1 MAGQSVTVTADQRKN
16 RTTNTSSGRSNNSG
30 ISNIPTYD
38 KNKDYASEIQKA
50 INSGASQDVIN
61 QLNAER
67 NAKIKGENLNYR
79 GLNDND
85 FANYKNTGS
94 FNGTK
99 SNISRD
105 NYVIGQD
112 GGNASN
118 RFSYNP
124 SDSQIRDLQQSID
137 YDGTKG
143 YADPT
148 GYYTTR
154 QTAFTWQQPDG
165 TYKTTYSNAT
175 NYNQALHDAIA
186 SGQVAPNSQL
196 AHSSTYGTGSLTGNG
211 YNYGRTSTGDGLYSG
226 FGDGTDGGRYTADNQ
241 FGNMYD
247 QTNMQL
253 GFLSGRDGMDYK
265 NPYADI
271 AYNGNG
277 INNAYN
283 KGLQFAGQGELM
295 GGSLYPDT
303 SDNTMNDIYANYG
316 ANANGYVGLTKDDI
330 QNQMDDIYS
339 TYEDA
344 VAQRNAALRSQYAE
358 QQRLLENDNKDQQRA
373 NYITYMLSLNNAPS
387 QMQAMGING
396 GVAESTLAGL
406 KSDYMS
412 NYNSAENN
420 YINSSN
426 QLKIAE
432 ANAIADGDMEKANV
446 YSQLAQNSL
455 SLQMQAAD
463 AQNSYNKWLAEFTL
477 AKNQWDQQ
485 FAYQKAQ
492 DEANRLAA
500 IDQAQNEAMNQQIE
514 MAYKYGD
521 YDLLGELTGMDMTYL
536 KQQRDLEAKYNQA
549 KYEGQLLTNQG
560 RKLTN
565 SKKANGSSR
574 SRSTSGG
581 NSTSTA
587 GTTLSNGQ
595 ATGITPAL
603 NLVRSKLSSNGSAN
617 SGNPAMDL
625 LQNTFGTNS
634 GTSKGLTGYASGVYS
649 DLAKSGYSPTQM
661 DEAITREYNKGY
673 ITKAE
678 ADILASK
685 LIG

>member
-1 MAGQSVTVTADQRKN
+1 MAGQTVTVTADQRKN
-16 RTTNTSSGRSNNSG
+16 RNTSSGNSNSSG

-61 QLNAER
+61 QLNTER

-226 FGDGTDGGRYTADNQ
+226 FGNGTDGGRYTADNQ

-277 INNAYN
+277 IQNAYN

-295 GGSLYPDT
+295 GGSADPNNPTTPNL
-303 SDNTMNDIYANYG
+303 NDIYSQYG
-316 ANANGYVGLTKDDI
+316 ANTNGYVGLTKDDI
-330 QNQMDDIYS
+330 RNQMDDIYAN
-339 TYEDA
+339 YEDA
-344 VAQRNAALRSQYAE
+344 VAERNAALSSQYRE

-373 NYITYMLSLNNAPS
+373 NYINYMMSLNNAPS

-412 NYNSAENN
+412 NYNSAENTFTN
-420 YINSSN
+420 AVN
-426 QLKIAE
+426 QLKISE
-432 ANAIADGDMEKANV
+432 ANALAEGNMEKANM

-463 AQNSYNKWLAEFTL
+463 AQNSYNKWLAEFNLT
-477 AKNQWDQQ
+477 KEQW
-485 FAYQKAQ
+485 AYQKAQ

-565 SKKANGSSR
+565 SKKSNGSSKR
-574 SRSTSGG
+574 KSTSG
-581 NSTSTA
+581 NYSTTTAA
-587 GTTLSNGQ
+587 GTVT
-595 ATGITPAL
+595 TGGRTSSITPAL
-603 NLVRSKLSSNGSAN
+603 DWVKNAFAQKPNNAGNSNS
-617 SGNPAMDL
+617 
-625 LQNTFGTNS
+625 
-634 GTSKGLTGYASGVYS
+634 LTGYASGVYS

>member
-1 MAGQSVTVTADQRKN
+1 MAGQTVTVTADQRKK
-16 RTTNTSSGRSNNSG
+16 RTTNTSSGSTSG
-30 ISNIPTYD
+30 ASDTSRATGGVSYD

-50 INSGASQDVIN
+50 ISSGASQETIN
-61 QLNAER
+61 QLNRER
-67 NAKIKGENLNYR
+67 DAKIKGENLSYR
-79 GLNDND
+79 SLNDND

-124 SDSQIRDLQQSID
+124 SDSQVRNLQQSID

-175 NYNQALHDAIA
+175 NYNQALKDAVA
-186 SGQVAPNSQL
+186 SGQIAPNSTL

-211 YNYGRTSTGDGLYSG
+211 YNYGRTSTGAGMYSG

-277 INNAYN
+277 IQNAYN
-283 KGLQFAGQGELM
+283 KGLQFAGQGDLM

-412 NYNSAENN
+412 NYNSAENTFTN
-420 YINSSN
+420 AVN
-426 QLKIAE
+426 QLKISE
-432 ANAIADGDMEKANV
+432 ANALAEGNMEKANM

-463 AQNSYNKWLAEFTL
+463 AQNSYNKWLAEFNLT
-477 AKNQWDQQ
+477 KEQW
-485 FAYQKAQ
+485 AYQKAQ
-492 DEANRLAA
+492 NEADRLAS
-500 IDQAQNEAMNQQIE
+500 IQQAQDELTYKTAE
-514 MAYKYGD
+514 WAYKIGD
-521 YDLLGELTGMDMTYL
+521 YDLLGATLGMDTSYL

-560 RKLTN
+560 RTLTN
-565 SKKANGSSR
+565 AKKANGSSGR
-574 SRSTSGG
+574 KSTSG
-581 NSTSTA
+581 NYSTTTA
-587 GTTLSNGQ
+587 ADTVTTGGQ
-595 ATGITPAL
+595 TSSITPAL
-603 NLVRSKLSSNGSAN
+603 DWVRNKLSSNGYSNPTTNWLQKTSGGSN
-617 SGNPAMDL
+617 SSSN
-625 LQNTFGTNS
+625 
-634 GTSKGLTGYASGVYS
+634 KLTGYASGVYS

>member
-16 RTTNTSSGRSNNSG
+16 RNTNTSSGSSNSSG

-79 GLNDND
+79 GLTDND
-85 FANYKNTGS
+85 FSNYKNTGN

-99 SNISRD
+99 SNISQD

-112 GGNASN
+112 GGNAIN

-124 SDSQIRDLQQSID
+124 SDSQIRNLQQSID

-277 INNAYN
+277 IQNAYN

-295 GGSLYPDT
+295 GGSADPNNPTTPNL
-303 SDNTMNDIYANYG
+303 NDIYSQYG
-316 ANANGYVGLTKDDI
+316 ANTNGYAGLTKDDI
-330 QNQMDDIYS
+330 RNQMDDIYAN
-339 TYEDA
+339 YEDA
-344 VAQRNAALRSQYAE
+344 VAERNAALSSQYRE

-373 NYITYMLSLNNAPS
+373 NYINYMLSLNNAPS

-412 NYNSAENN
+412 NYNSAENTYTN
-420 YINSSN
+420 AVN
-426 QLKIAE
+426 QLKISE
-432 ANAIADGDMEKANV
+432 ANAIADGNMEKANM

-463 AQNSYNKWLAEFTL
+463 AQNSYNKWLAEFNL
-477 AKNQWDQQ
+477 SKNQWDQQ

-492 DEANRLAA
+492 DEANRLAS
-500 IDQAQNEAMNQQIE
+500 IQQAQDEALNQQIE

-536 KQQRDLEAKYNQA
+536 KQNRDMDYNLKQA
-549 KYEGQLLTNQG
+549 ELNGKL
-560 RKLTN
+560 LTN
-565 SKKANGSSR
+565 SKKASGGSS
-574 SRSTSGG
+574 SGG
-581 NSTSTA
+581 GSKKKSK
-587 GTTLSNGQ
+587 GKTLSLSEYEKLDKLYNSGDWE
-595 ATGITPAL
+595 AYSKKVEAL
-603 NLVRSKLSSNGSAN
+603 N
-617 SGNPAMDL
+617 
-625 LQNTFGTNS
+625 F
-634 GTSKGLTGYASGVYS
+634 
-649 DLAKSGYSPTQM
+649 SGYNL
-661 DEAITREYNKGY
+661 DDAITNIAENSNIIYRANRSGGRTPVEKG
-673 ITKAE
+673 
-678 ADILASK
+678 SFVM
-685 LIG
+685 

>member
-16 RTTNTSSGRSNNSG
+16 NTNTSSGRSNSSG

-50 INSGASQDVIN
+50 ISSGASQDVIN

-79 GLNDND
+79 GLTDND
-85 FANYKNTGS
+85 FSNYKNTGN

-99 SNISRD
+99 SNISQD

-112 GGNASN
+112 GGNAIN

-124 SDSQIRDLQQSID
+124 SDSQIRNLQQSID

-154 QTAFTWQQPDG
+154 QTAFTWEQPDG

-186 SGQVAPNSQL
+186 SGQVAPNSKL

-277 INNAYN
+277 IQNAYN

-295 GGSLYPDT
+295 GGSADPNNPTTPNL
-303 SDNTMNDIYANYG
+303 NDIYSQYG
-316 ANANGYVGLTKDDI
+316 ANTNGYVGLTKDDI
-330 QNQMDDIYS
+330 RNQMDDIYAN
-339 TYEDA
+339 YEDA
-344 VAQRNAALRSQYAE
+344 VAERNAALSSQYRE
-358 QQRLLENDNKDQQRA
+358 QQRLLENDNEKQQRA
-373 NYITYMLSLNNAPS
+373 NYINYMLSLNNAPS

-412 NYNSAENN
+412 NYNSAENTFTN
-420 YINSSN
+420 AVN
-426 QLKIAE
+426 QLKISE
-432 ANAIADGDMEKANV
+432 ANALAEGNMEKANM

-463 AQNSYNKWLAEFTL
+463 AQNSYNKWLAEFNLT
-477 AKNQWDQQ
+477 KEQW
-485 FAYQKAQ
+485 AYQKTLDEADRLASIQQAQ
-492 DEANRLAA
+492 DELTYKTA
-500 IDQAQNEAMNQQIE
+500 EW
-514 MAYKYGD
+514 AYKIGD
-521 YDLLGELTGMDMTYL
+521 YDLLGATLGMDVSYL
-536 KQQRDLEAKYNQA
+536 KKDRDMDYNIKQA
-549 KYEGQLLTNQG
+549 TLNGKL
-560 RKLTN
+560 LTN
-565 SKKANGSSR
+565 SKKANGSSGR
-574 SRSTSGG
+574 KSSSSGSSKKGSKVTTSMIEKLEKAYNKSGEDAAYKMMSLWEAAG
-581 NSTSTA
+581 YGESYIDDAWDYVKANNKYWYMPTYDTS
-587 GTTLSNGQ
+587 SE
-595 ATGITPAL
+595 
-603 NLVRSKLSSNGSAN
+603 VRSYK
-617 SGNPAMDL
+617 
-625 LQNTFGTNS
+625 
-634 GTSKGLTGYASGVYS
+634 K
-649 DLAKSGYSPTQM
+649 
-661 DEAITREYNKGY
+661 
-673 ITKAE
+673 
-678 ADILASK
+678 
-685 LIG
+685 

>member
-1 MAGQSVTVTADQRKN
+1 MAGQTVTVTAEEHRKN
-16 RTTNTSSGRSNNSG
+16 KANGTSGSSGSTSNINSG
-30 ISNIPTYD
+30 GTYD
-38 KNKDYASEIQKA
+38 KNKDYAAEIQKA

-67 NAKIKGENLNYR
+67 NAKIKGENLNYS
-79 GLNDND
+79 GLTDND
-85 FANYKNTGS
+85 FMNYKNTGN

-99 SNISRD
+99 SNISQD
-105 NYVIGQD
+105 NYGIGQD

-124 SDSQIRDLQQSID
+124 SDSQIRNLQQSID

-154 QTAFTWQQPDG
+154 QTAFTWEQPDG

-211 YNYGRTSTGDGLYSG
+211 YNYGRTSAGDGLYSG
-226 FGDGTDGGRYTADNQ
+226 FGNGTDGGRYTADNQ
-241 FGNMYD
+241 YGNMYD

-277 INNAYN
+277 IQNAYN

-295 GGSLYPDT
+295 GGSADPNNPTTPNL
-303 SDNTMNDIYANYG
+303 NDIYSQYG
-316 ANANGYVGLTKDDI
+316 ANTNGYVGLTKDDI
-330 QNQMDDIYS
+330 RNQMDDIYAN
-339 TYEDA
+339 YEDA
-344 VAQRNAALRSQYAE
+344 VAERNAALSSQYRE
-358 QQRLLENDNKDQQRA
+358 QQRLLENDNEKQQRA
-373 NYITYMLSLNNAPS
+373 NYIHYMLSLNNAPS

-412 NYNSAENN
+412 NYNSAENTFTN
-420 YINSSN
+420 AVN
-426 QLKIAE
+426 QLKISE
-432 ANAIADGDMEKANV
+432 ANALAEGNMEKANM

-463 AQNSYNKWLAEFTL
+463 AQNSYNKWLAEFNLT
-477 AKNQWDQQ
+477 KEQW
-485 FAYQKAQ
+485 AYQKTQ
-492 DEANRLAA
+492 DEANRLAS
-500 IDQAQNEAMNQQIE
+500 IQQAQDELTYKTAE
-514 MAYKYGD
+514 WAYKIGD
-521 YDLLGELTGMDMTYL
+521 YDLLGATLGMDTSYL

-565 SKKANGSSR
+565 SKKANGSSKR
-574 SRSTSGG
+574 NSTSGN
-581 NSTSTA
+581 NSNTAADTVTTGGQTS
-587 GTTLSNGQ
+587 SV
-595 ATGITPAL
+595 TPAL
-603 NLVRSKLSSNGSAN
+603 DWVRNKLSSNGYSNPTTNWLQKTSGGSN
-617 SGNPAMDL
+617 SSSN
-625 LQNTFGTNS
+625 
-634 GTSKGLTGYASGVYS
+634 KLTGYASGVYS

>member
-1 MAGQSVTVTADQRKN
+1 MAGQTVTVTADQRKN
-16 RTTNTSSGRSNNSG
+16 RNTNTSSGRSNSSG

-175 NYNQALHDAIA
+175 NYNQALKDAVA
-186 SGQVAPNSQL
+186 SGQIAPNSTL

-211 YNYGRTSTGDGLYSG
+211 YNYGRTSTGAGMYSG

-277 INNAYN
+277 IQNAYN

-295 GGSLYPDT
+295 GGSADPNSPTTPNL
-303 SDNTMNDIYANYG
+303 NDIYSQYG
-316 ANANGYVGLTKDDI
+316 ANTNGYVGLTKDDI
-330 QNQMDDIYS
+330 RNQMDDIYAN
-339 TYEDA
+339 YEDA
-344 VAQRNAALRSQYAE
+344 VAERNTALSSQYRE

-373 NYITYMLSLNNAPS
+373 NYINYMMSLNNAPS

-412 NYNSAENN
+412 NYNSAENTFTN
-420 YINSSN
+420 AVN
-426 QLKIAE
+426 QLKISE
-432 ANAIADGDMEKANV
+432 ANALAEGNMEKANM

-463 AQNSYNKWLAEFTL
+463 AQNSYNKWLAEFNLT
-477 AKNQWDQQ
+477 KEQW
-485 FAYQKAQ
+485 AYQKTQ
-492 DEANRLAA
+492 DEANRLAS
-500 IDQAQNEAMNQQIE
+500 IQQAQDELTYKTAE
-514 MAYKYGD
+514 WAYKIGD
-521 YDLLGELTGMDMTYL
+521 YDLLGATLGMDTSYL

-560 RKLTN
+560 RTLTN
-565 SKKANGSSR
+565 AKKANGSSGR
-574 SRSTSGG
+574 KSTSG
-581 NSTSTA
+581 NYSTTTA
-587 GTTLSNGQ
+587 ADTVTTGGQ
-595 ATGITPAL
+595 TSSITPAL
-603 NLVRSKLSSNGSAN
+603 DWVRNKLSSNGYS
-617 SGNPAMDL
+617 NPATNW
-625 LQNTFGTNS
+625 LQKTSGGSNS
-634 GTSKGLTGYASGVYS
+634 SSNKLTGYASGVYS

>member
-1 MAGQSVTVTADQRKN
+1 MAGQTVTVTADQRKN
-16 RTTNTSSGRSNNSG
+16 RNTNTSSGSSNRSG

-79 GLNDND
+79 GLTDND
-85 FANYKNTGS
+85 FSNYKNTGN

-99 SNISRD
+99 SNISQD

-124 SDSQIRDLQQSID
+124 SDSQIRNLQQSID

-154 QTAFTWQQPDG
+154 QTAFTWEQPDG

-186 SGQVAPNSQL
+186 SGQVAPNSKL

-277 INNAYN
+277 IQNAYN

-295 GGSLYPDT
+295 GGSADPNNPTTPNL
-303 SDNTMNDIYANYG
+303 NDIYSQYG
-316 ANANGYVGLTKDDI
+316 ANTNGYVGLTKDDI
-330 QNQMDDIYS
+330 RNQMDDIYAN
-339 TYEDA
+339 YEDA
-344 VAQRNAALRSQYAE
+344 VAERNAALSSQYRE
-358 QQRLLENDNKDQQRA
+358 QQRLLENDNEKQQRA
-373 NYITYMLSLNNAPS
+373 NYINYMLSLQNAPS
-387 QMQAMGING
+387 QMQSMGING

-412 NYNSAENN
+412 NYNSAENTYTN
-420 YINSSN
+420 AVN
-426 QLKIAE
+426 QLKISE
-432 ANAIADGDMEKANV
+432 ANAIADGNMEKANM

-463 AQNSYNKWLAEFTL
+463 AQNSYNKWLAEFNLT
-477 AKNQWDQQ
+477 KEQW
-485 FAYQKAQ
+485 AYQKAQ
-492 DEANRLAA
+492 DEADRLAS
-500 IDQAQNEAMNQQIE
+500 IQQAQDELTYKTAE
-514 MAYKYGD
+514 WAYKIGD
-521 YDLLGELTGMDMTYL
+521 YDLLGATLGMDVSYL
-536 KQQRDLEAKYNQA
+536 KKDRDMDYNIKQA
-549 KYEGQLLTNQG
+549 TLNGKL
-560 RKLTN
+560 LTN
-565 SKKANGSSR
+565 SKKANGSSKR
-574 SRSTSGG
+574 NSTSG
-581 NSTSTA
+581 NYSTTTA
-587 GTTLSNGQ
+587 ADTVTTGGQ
-595 ATGITPAL
+595 TSSITPAL
-603 NLVRSKLSSNGSAN
+603 DWVRNKLSSNGYSNPTTNWLQKTSGGSN
-617 SGNPAMDL
+617 SSSN
-625 LQNTFGTNS
+625 
-634 GTSKGLTGYASGVYS
+634 KLTGYASGVYS

>member
-1 MAGQSVTVTADQRKN
+1 MAGQTVTVTADQRKN
-16 RTTNTSSGRSNNSG
+16 RTTNTSSGSSNSSG

-50 INSGASQDVIN
+50 ISSGASQDVIN

-79 GLNDND
+79 GLTDND
-85 FANYKNTGS
+85 FANYKSTGN

-99 SNISRD
+99 SNISQN

-124 SDSQIRDLQQSID
+124 SDSQIRNLQQSID

-154 QTAFTWQQPDG
+154 QTAFTWEQPDG

-226 FGDGTDGGRYTADNQ
+226 FGNGTDGGRYTADNQ

-277 INNAYN
+277 IQNAYN

-295 GGSLYPDT
+295 GGSADPNNPTTPNL
-303 SDNTMNDIYANYG
+303 NDIYSQYG
-316 ANANGYVGLTKDDI
+316 TNTNGYVGLTKDDI
-330 QNQMDDIYS
+330 QNQMDDIYAN
-339 TYEDA
+339 YEDA
-344 VAQRNAALRSQYAE
+344 VAERNAALSSQYRE
-358 QQRLLENDNKDQQRA
+358 QQRLLENDNKDQQRG
-373 NYITYMLSLNNAPS
+373 NYINYMLSLQNAPS

-412 NYNSAENN
+412 NYNSAENTYTN
-420 YINSSN
+420 AVN
-426 QLKIAE
+426 QLKISE
-432 ANAIADGDMEKANV
+432 ANAIADGNMEKANM

-463 AQNSYNKWLAEFTL
+463 AQNSYNKWLAEFNLT
-477 AKNQWDQQ
+477 KEQW
-485 FAYQKAQ
+485 AYQKTLDEADRLASIQQAQ
-492 DEANRLAA
+492 DELTYKTA
-500 IDQAQNEAMNQQIE
+500 EW
-514 MAYKYGD
+514 AYKIGD
-521 YDLLGELTGMDMTYL
+521 YDLLGATLGMDVSYL
-536 KQQRDLEAKYNQA
+536 KKDRDMDYNIKQA
-549 KYEGQLLTNQG
+549 TLNGKL
-560 RKLTN
+560 LTN
-565 SKKANGSSR
+565 SKKANGSSGR
-574 SRSTSGG
+574 KSSSSGSSKKGSKVTTSMIEKLEKAYNKSGEDAAYKMMSLWEAAG
-581 NSTSTA
+581 YGESYIDNAWDYVKANNKYWYMPTYDTS
-587 GTTLSNGQ
+587 SE
-595 ATGITPAL
+595 
-603 NLVRSKLSSNGSAN
+603 VRSYK
-617 SGNPAMDL
+617 
-625 LQNTFGTNS
+625 
-634 GTSKGLTGYASGVYS
+634 K
-649 DLAKSGYSPTQM
+649 
-661 DEAITREYNKGY
+661 
-673 ITKAE
+673 
-678 ADILASK
+678 
-685 LIG
+685 

>member
-16 RTTNTSSGRSNNSG
+16 RTTNTSSGRSNSSG

-79 GLNDND
+79 GLTDND
-85 FANYKNTGS
+85 FSNYKNTGS
-94 FNGTK
+94 FSGKVNSGGSYNGMNS
-99 SNISRD
+99 SNTT
-105 NYVIGQD
+105 
-112 GGNASN
+112 
-118 RFSYNP
+118 YNP
-124 SDSQIRDLQQSID
+124 SDEWIKNLQQSVK
-137 YDGTKG
+137 YDGNTG
-143 YADPT
+143 YADPK

-154 QTAFTWQQPDG
+154 QTAYTWLQPDG

-175 NYNQALHDAIA
+175 NYNQALQDAIE
-186 SGQVAPNSQL
+186 GEQVAPNSQL
-196 AHSSTYGTGSLTGNG
+196 AYSSTYGTGSLTANA
-211 YNYGRTSTGDGLYSG
+211 YNHGATSTGAGIFSAFG
-226 FGDGTDGGRYTADNQ
+226 NGDGGGRYSSDSQ
-241 FGNMYD
+241 YGNMYD

-277 INNAYN
+277 IQNAYN

-295 GGSLYPDT
+295 GGSADPNNPTTPNL
-303 SDNTMNDIYANYG
+303 NDIYSQYG
-316 ANANGYVGLTKDDI
+316 ANTNGYVGLTKDDI
-330 QNQMDDIYS
+330 QNQMDDIYAN
-339 TYEDA
+339 YEDA
-344 VAQRNAALRSQYAE
+344 VAERNAALSSQYRE
-358 QQRLLENDNKDQQRA
+358 QQRLLENDNEKQQRA
-373 NYITYMLSLNNAPS
+373 NYINYMLSLNNAPS

-412 NYNSAENN
+412 NYNSAENTFTN
-420 YINSSN
+420 AVN
-426 QLKIAE
+426 QLKISE
-432 ANAIADGDMEKANV
+432 ANALAEGNMEKANM

-463 AQNSYNKWLAEFTL
+463 AQNSYNKWLAEFNL

-560 RKLTN
+560 RSLTN
-565 SKKANGSSR
+565 SKKANGSSKR
-574 SRSTSGG
+574 KSTSG
-581 NSTSTA
+581 NYSTTTAA
-587 GTTLSNGQ
+587 GTVT
-595 ATGITPAL
+595 TGGRTSSITPAL
-603 NLVRSKLSSNGSAN
+603 DWVKNAFAQKPNNAGNSNS
-617 SGNPAMDL
+617 
-625 LQNTFGTNS
+625 
-634 GTSKGLTGYASGVYS
+634 LTGYASGVYS

>member
-1 MAGQSVTVTADQRKN
+1 MAGQTVTVTADQRKN
-16 RTTNTSSGRSNNSG
+16 RTTNTSSGRSNSSG

-50 INSGASQDVIN
+50 ISSGASQDVIN
-61 QLNAER
+61 QLNSER

-79 GLNDND
+79 GLTDND
-85 FANYKNTGS
+85 FSNYKNTGN

-99 SNISRD
+99 SNISQD

-112 GGNASN
+112 GGNAIN

-124 SDSQIRDLQQSID
+124 SDSQIRNLQQSID

-154 QTAFTWQQPDG
+154 QTAFTWEQPDG

-277 INNAYN
+277 IQNAYN

-295 GGSLYPDT
+295 GGSADPNNPTTPNL
-303 SDNTMNDIYANYG
+303 NDIYSQYG
-316 ANANGYVGLTKDDI
+316 ANTNGYVGLTKDDI
-330 QNQMDDIYS
+330 QNQMDDIYAN
-339 TYEDA
+339 YEDA
-344 VAQRNAALRSQYAE
+344 VAERNAALSSQYRE
-358 QQRLLENDNKDQQRA
+358 QQRLLENDNEKQQRA
-373 NYITYMLSLNNAPS
+373 NYINYMLSLNNAPS

-412 NYNSAENN
+412 NYNSAENTFTN
-420 YINSSN
+420 AVN
-426 QLKIAE
+426 QLKISE
-432 ANAIADGDMEKANV
+432 ANALAEGNMEKANM

-565 SKKANGSSR
+565 SKKSNGSSKR
-574 SRSTSGG
+574 KSTSG
-581 NSTSTA
+581 NYSTTTAA
-587 GTTLSNGQ
+587 GTVT
-595 ATGITPAL
+595 TGGRTSSITPAL
-603 NLVRSKLSSNGSAN
+603 DWVKNAFAQKPSNAGN
-617 SGNPAMDL
+617 S
-625 LQNTFGTNS
+625 NS
-634 GTSKGLTGYASGVYS
+634 LTGYASGVYS

>member
-1 MAGQSVTVTADQRKN
+1 MAGQTVTVTADQRKN
-16 RTTNTSSGRSNNSG
+16 RTTNTSSGSSNSSG

-50 INSGASQDVIN
+50 ISSGASQDVIN
-61 QLNAER
+61 QLNSER

-79 GLNDND
+79 GLTDND
-85 FANYKNTGS
+85 FSNYKNTGN

-99 SNISRD
+99 SNISQD

-112 GGNASN
+112 GGNAIN

-124 SDSQIRDLQQSID
+124 SDSQIRNLQQSID

-154 QTAFTWQQPDG
+154 QTAFTWEQPDG

-226 FGDGTDGGRYTADNQ
+226 FGNGTDGGRYTADNQ
-241 FGNMYD
+241 YGNMYD

-277 INNAYN
+277 IQNAYN

-295 GGSLYPDT
+295 GGSADPNNPTTPNL
-303 SDNTMNDIYANYG
+303 NDIYSQYG
-316 ANANGYVGLTKDDI
+316 ANTNGYVGLTKDDI
-330 QNQMDDIYS
+330 QNQMNDIYAN
-339 TYEDA
+339 YEDA
-344 VAQRNAALRSQYAE
+344 VAERNAALSSQYRE

-373 NYITYMLSLNNAPS
+373 NYINYMLSLQNAPS
-387 QMQAMGING
+387 QMQSMGVNG

-412 NYNSAENN
+412 NYNSAENTYTN
-420 YINSSN
+420 AVN
-426 QLKIAE
+426 QLKISE
-432 ANAIADGDMEKANV
+432 ANAIADGNMEKANM

-463 AQNSYNKWLAEFTL
+463 AQNSYNKWLAEFNL
-477 AKNQWDQQ
+477 SKNQWDQQ

-492 DEANRLAA
+492 DEADRLAS
-500 IDQAQNEAMNQQIE
+500 IQQAQDELTYKTAE
-514 MAYKYGD
+514 WAYKIGD
-521 YDLLGELTGMDMTYL
+521 YDLLGATLGMDVSYL
-536 KQQRDLEAKYNQA
+536 KKDRDMDYNLKQA
-549 KYEGQLLTNQG
+549 TLNGKL
-560 RKLTN
+560 LTN
-565 SKKANGSSR
+565 SKKANGSSKR
-574 SRSTSGG
+574 NSTSGN
-581 NSTSTA
+581 NSNTA
-587 GTTLSNGQ
+587 ADTVTTGGQ
-595 ATGITPAL
+595 TASITPAL
-603 NLVRSKLSSNGSAN
+603 DWVRNKLSSNGYSNPTTNWLQKTSGGSN
-617 SGNPAMDL
+617 SSSN
-625 LQNTFGTNS
+625 
-634 GTSKGLTGYASGVYS
+634 KLTGYASGVYS

>member
-1 MAGQSVTVTADQRKN
+1 MAGQSVTVTSDQRKN
-16 RTTNTSSGRSNNSG
+16 RNINTGSGSSNSSG

-67 NAKIKGENLNYR
+67 NAKIKSENLNYR
-79 GLNDND
+79 GLTDSD
-85 FANYKNTGS
+85 FSNYKNTGN

-99 SNISRD
+99 SNISQD

-124 SDSQIRDLQQSID
+124 SDSQIRNLQQSID

-154 QTAFTWQQPDG
+154 QTAFTWEQPDG

-186 SGQVAPNSQL
+186 SGQVASNSKL

-277 INNAYN
+277 IQNAYN

-295 GGSLYPDT
+295 GGSADPNNPTTPNL
-303 SDNTMNDIYANYG
+303 NDIYSQYG
-316 ANANGYVGLTKDDI
+316 ANTNGYVGLTKDDI
-330 QNQMDDIYS
+330 QNQMDDIYAN
-339 TYEDA
+339 YEDA
-344 VAQRNAALRSQYAE
+344 VAERNAALSSQYRE

-373 NYITYMLSLNNAPS
+373 NYINYMLSLQNAPS
-387 QMQAMGING
+387 QMQSMGVNG

-412 NYNSAENN
+412 NYNSAENTFTN
-420 YINSSN
+420 AVN
-426 QLKIAE
+426 QLKISE
-432 ANAIADGDMEKANV
+432 ANAIADGNMEKANM

-463 AQNSYNKWLAEFTL
+463 AQNSYNKWLAEFNLT
-477 AKNQWDQQ
+477 KEQW
-485 FAYQKAQ
+485 AYQKAQ
-492 DEANRLAA
+492 DEADRLAS
-500 IDQAQNEAMNQQIE
+500 IQQAQDELTYKTAE
-514 MAYKYGD
+514 WAYKIGD
-521 YDLLGELTGMDMTYL
+521 YDLLGATLGMDVSYL
-536 KQQRDLEAKYNQA
+536 KKDRDMDYNIKQA
-549 KYEGQLLTNQG
+549 TLNGKL
-560 RKLTN
+560 LTN
-565 SKKANGSSR
+565 SKKANGSSGR
-574 SRSTSGG
+574 KSSSSGSSKKGSKVTTSMIEKLEKAYNKSGEDAAYKMMSLWEAAG
-581 NSTSTA
+581 YGESYIDNAWDYVKANNKYWYMPTYDTS
-587 GTTLSNGQ
+587 SE
-595 ATGITPAL
+595 
-603 NLVRSKLSSNGSAN
+603 VRSYK
-617 SGNPAMDL
+617 
-625 LQNTFGTNS
+625 
-634 GTSKGLTGYASGVYS
+634 K
-649 DLAKSGYSPTQM
+649 
-661 DEAITREYNKGY
+661 
-673 ITKAE
+673 
-678 ADILASK
+678 
-685 LIG
+685 

>member
-1 MAGQSVTVTADQRKN
+1 MAGQTVTVTADQRKN
-16 RTTNTSSGRSNNSG
+16 RNTNTSSGSSNSSG

-79 GLNDND
+79 GLTDND
-85 FANYKNTGS
+85 FSNYKNTGN

-99 SNISRD
+99 SNISQD

-112 GGNASN
+112 GGNAIN

-124 SDSQIRDLQQSID
+124 SDSQIRNLQQSID

-154 QTAFTWQQPDG
+154 QTAFTWEQPDG

-277 INNAYN
+277 IQNAYN

-295 GGSLYPDT
+295 GGSADPNNPTTPNL
-303 SDNTMNDIYANYG
+303 NDIYSQYG
-316 ANANGYVGLTKDDI
+316 ANTNGYVGLTKDDI
-330 QNQMDDIYS
+330 QNQMDDIYAN
-339 TYEDA
+339 YEDA
-344 VAQRNAALRSQYAE
+344 VAERNAALSSQYRD

-412 NYNSAENN
+412 NYNSAENTFTN
-420 YINSSN
+420 AVN
-426 QLKIAE
+426 QLKISE
-432 ANAIADGDMEKANV
+432 ANALAEGNMEKANM

-463 AQNSYNKWLAEFTL
+463 AQNSYNKWLAEFNLT
-477 AKNQWDQQ
+477 KEQW
-485 FAYQKAQ
+485 AYQKAQ
-492 DEANRLAA
+492 DEADRLAS
-500 IDQAQNEAMNQQIE
+500 IQQAQDELTYKTAE
-514 MAYKYGD
+514 WAYKIGD
-521 YDLLGELTGMDMTYL
+521 YDLLGATLGMDTSYL

-565 SKKANGSSR
+565 SKKANGSSGR
-574 SRSTSGG
+574 KSSSSGSSKKGSKVTTSMIEKLEKAYNKSGEDAAYKMMSLWEAAG
-581 NSTSTA
+581 YGESYIDNAWDYVKANNKYWYMPTYDTS
-587 GTTLSNGQ
+587 SE
-595 ATGITPAL
+595 
-603 NLVRSKLSSNGSAN
+603 VRSYK
-617 SGNPAMDL
+617 
-625 LQNTFGTNS
+625 
-634 GTSKGLTGYASGVYS
+634 K
-649 DLAKSGYSPTQM
+649 
-661 DEAITREYNKGY
+661 
-673 ITKAE
+673 
-678 ADILASK
+678 
-685 LIG
+685 

>member
-1 MAGQSVTVTADQRKN
+1 MAGQTVTVTADQRKN
-16 RTTNTSSGRSNNSG
+16 RNTNTSSGSSSSSG

-79 GLNDND
+79 GLTDND
-85 FANYKNTGS
+85 FSNYKNTGN

-99 SNISRD
+99 SNISQD

-124 SDSQIRDLQQSID
+124 SDSQIRNLQQSID

-154 QTAFTWQQPDG
+154 QTAFTWEQPDG

-186 SGQVAPNSQL
+186 SGQVAPNSKL

-277 INNAYN
+277 IQNAYN

-295 GGSLYPDT
+295 GGSADPNNPTTPNL
-303 SDNTMNDIYANYG
+303 NDIYSQYG
-316 ANANGYVGLTKDDI
+316 ANTNGYVGLTKDDI
-330 QNQMDDIYS
+330 RNQMDDIYAN
-339 TYEDA
+339 YEDA
-344 VAQRNAALRSQYAE
+344 VAERNAALSSQYRE

-412 NYNSAENN
+412 NYNSAENTFTN
-420 YINSSN
+420 AVN
-426 QLKIAE
+426 QLKISE
-432 ANAIADGDMEKANV
+432 ANALAEGNMEKANM

-463 AQNSYNKWLAEFTL
+463 AQNSYNKWLAEFNLT
-477 AKNQWDQQ
+477 KEQW
-485 FAYQKAQ
+485 AYQKAQ
-492 DEANRLAA
+492 DEADRLAS
-500 IDQAQNEAMNQQIE
+500 IQQAQDELTYKTAE
-514 MAYKYGD
+514 WAYKIGD
-521 YDLLGELTGMDMTYL
+521 YDLLGATLGMDVSYL
-536 KQQRDLEAKYNQA
+536 KKDRDMDYNIKQA
-549 KYEGQLLTNQG
+549 TLNGKL
-560 RKLTN
+560 LTN
-565 SKKANGSSR
+565 SKKANGSSGR
-574 SRSTSGG
+574 KSSSSGSSKKGSKVTTSMIEKLEKAYNKSGEDAAYKMMSLWEAAG
-581 NSTSTA
+581 YGESYIDDAWDYVKANNKYWYMPTYDTS
-587 GTTLSNGQ
+587 SE
-595 ATGITPAL
+595 
-603 NLVRSKLSSNGSAN
+603 VRSYK
-617 SGNPAMDL
+617 
-625 LQNTFGTNS
+625 
-634 GTSKGLTGYASGVYS
+634 K
-649 DLAKSGYSPTQM
+649 
-661 DEAITREYNKGY
+661 
-673 ITKAE
+673 
-678 ADILASK
+678 
-685 LIG
+685 

>member
-16 RTTNTSSGRSNNSG
+16 RTTNTSSGSSNSSG

-79 GLNDND
+79 GLTDND
-85 FANYKNTGS
+85 FSNYKNTGN

-99 SNISRD
+99 SNISQD

-124 SDSQIRDLQQSID
+124 SDSQIRNLQQSID

-154 QTAFTWQQPDG
+154 QTAFTWEQPDG

-277 INNAYN
+277 IQNAYN

-295 GGSLYPDT
+295 GGSADPNNPTTPNL
-303 SDNTMNDIYANYG
+303 NDIYSQYG
-316 ANANGYVGLTKDDI
+316 ANTNGYVGLTKDDI
-330 QNQMDDIYS
+330 QNQMDDIYAN
-339 TYEDA
+339 YEDA
-344 VAQRNAALRSQYAE
+344 VAERNAALSSQYRE

-412 NYNSAENN
+412 NYNSAENTFTN
-420 YINSSN
+420 AVN
-426 QLKIAE
+426 QLKISE
-432 ANAIADGDMEKANV
+432 ANALAEGNMEKANM

-463 AQNSYNKWLAEFTL
+463 AQNSYNKWLAEFNLT
-477 AKNQWDQQ
+477 KEQW
-485 FAYQKAQ
+485 AYQKAQ
-492 DEANRLAA
+492 DEADRLAS
-500 IDQAQNEAMNQQIE
+500 IQQAQDELTYKTAE
-514 MAYKYGD
+514 WAYKIGD
-521 YDLLGELTGMDMTYL
+521 YDLLGATLGMDVSYL
-536 KQQRDLEAKYNQA
+536 KKDRDMDYNIKQA
-549 KYEGQLLTNQG
+549 TLNGKL
-560 RKLTN
+560 LTN
-565 SKKANGSSR
+565 SKKANGSSGR
-574 SRSTSGG
+574 KSTSG
-581 NSTSTA
+581 NYSTTTAA
-587 GTTLSNGQ
+587 GTVTTGGQ
-595 ATGITPAL
+595 TSSITPAL
-603 NLVRSKLSSNGSAN
+603 DWVRNKLSSNGYSNPTTNWLQKTSGGSN
-617 SGNPAMDL
+617 SSSN
-625 LQNTFGTNS
+625 
-634 GTSKGLTGYASGVYS
+634 KLTGYASGVYS

>member
-1 MAGQSVTVTADQRKN
+1 MAGQTVTVTADQRKN
-16 RTTNTSSGRSNNSG
+16 RNTNTSSGSSNSSE

-38 KNKDYASEIQKA
+38 KNKDYAAEIQKA

-79 GLNDND
+79 GLTDND
-85 FANYKNTGS
+85 FLNYKNTGN

-99 SNISRD
+99 SNISQD

-124 SDSQIRDLQQSID
+124 SDSQIRNLQQSID

-154 QTAFTWQQPDG
+154 QTAFTWEQPDG

-241 FGNMYD
+241 YGNMYD

-277 INNAYN
+277 IQNAYN

-295 GGSLYPDT
+295 GGSADPNNPTTPNL
-303 SDNTMNDIYANYG
+303 NDIYSQYG
-316 ANANGYVGLTKDDI
+316 TNTNGYVGLTKDDI
-330 QNQMDDIYS
+330 QNQMDDIYAN
-339 TYEDA
+339 YEDA
-344 VAQRNAALRSQYAE
+344 VAERNAALSSQYRE

-373 NYITYMLSLNNAPS
+373 NYINYMLSLQNAPS
-387 QMQAMGING
+387 QMQSMGING

-412 NYNSAENN
+412 NYNSAENTYTN
-420 YINSSN
+420 AVN
-426 QLKIAE
+426 QLKISE
-432 ANAIADGDMEKANV
+432 ANAIADGNMEKANM

-463 AQNSYNKWLAEFTL
+463 AQNSYNKWLAEFNLT
-477 AKNQWDQQ
+477 KEQW
-485 FAYQKAQ
+485 AYQKTLDEADRLASIQQAQ
-492 DEANRLAA
+492 DELTYKTA
-500 IDQAQNEAMNQQIE
+500 EW
-514 MAYKYGD
+514 AYKIGD
-521 YDLLGELTGMDMTYL
+521 YDLLGATLGMDVSYL
-536 KQQRDLEAKYNQA
+536 KKDRDMDYNIKQA
-549 KYEGQLLTNQG
+549 TLNGKL
-560 RKLTN
+560 LTN
-565 SKKANGSSR
+565 SKKANGSSGR
-574 SRSTSGG
+574 KSSSSGSSKKGSKVTTSMIEKLEKAYNKSGEDAAYKMMSLWEAAG
-581 NSTSTA
+581 YGESYIDDAWDYVKANNKYWYMPTYDTS
-587 GTTLSNGQ
+587 SE
-595 ATGITPAL
+595 
-603 NLVRSKLSSNGSAN
+603 VRSYK
-617 SGNPAMDL
+617 
-625 LQNTFGTNS
+625 
-634 GTSKGLTGYASGVYS
+634 K
-649 DLAKSGYSPTQM
+649 
-661 DEAITREYNKGY
+661 
-673 ITKAE
+673 
-678 ADILASK
+678 
-685 LIG
+685 

>member
-1 MAGQSVTVTADQRKN
+1 MAGQTVTVTADQRKN
-16 RTTNTSSGRSNNSG
+16 RNTNTSSGRSNNSG

-50 INSGASQDVIN
+50 INSGASRDVIN

-124 SDSQIRDLQQSID
+124 SDSQVRNLQQSMD

-277 INNAYN
+277 IQNAYN

-295 GGSLYPDT
+295 GGSADSNNPTTPNL
-303 SDNTMNDIYANYG
+303 NDIYSQYG
-316 ANANGYVGLTKDDI
+316 ADTNGYVGLTKDDI
-330 QNQMDDIYS
+330 RNQMDDIYAN
-339 TYEDA
+339 YEDA
-344 VAQRNAALRSQYAE
+344 VAERNAALSSQYRE

-463 AQNSYNKWLAEFTL
+463 AQNSYNKWLAEFNL

-565 SKKANGSSR
+565 SKKANGSSKR
-574 SRSTSGG
+574 KSTSG
-581 NSTSTA
+581 NYSTTTAA
-587 GTTLSNGQ
+587 GTVT
-595 ATGITPAL
+595 TGGRTSSITPAL
-603 NLVRSKLSSNGSAN
+603 DWVKNAFAQKPNNAGNSNS
-617 SGNPAMDL
+617 
-625 LQNTFGTNS
+625 
-634 GTSKGLTGYASGVYS
+634 LTGYASGVYS

>member
-1 MAGQSVTVTADQRKN
+1 MAGQTVTVTADQRKN
-16 RTTNTSSGRSNNSG
+16 RNTNTSSGSSNRSG

-85 FANYKNTGS
+85 FSNYKNTGN

-99 SNISRD
+99 SNISQD

-154 QTAFTWQQPDG
+154 QTAFTWEQPDG

-211 YNYGRTSTGDGLYSG
+211 YNYGRTSTGNGLYSG

-277 INNAYN
+277 IQNAYN

-295 GGSLYPDT
+295 GGSADPNNPTTPNL
-303 SDNTMNDIYANYG
+303 NDIYSQYG
-316 ANANGYVGLTKDDI
+316 ANTNGYVGLTKDDI
-330 QNQMDDIYS
+330 RNQMDDIYAN
-339 TYEDA
+339 YEDA
-344 VAQRNAALRSQYAE
+344 VAERNAALSSQYRE
-358 QQRLLENDNKDQQRA
+358 QQRLLENDNEKQQRA
-373 NYITYMLSLNNAPS
+373 NYINYMLSLQNAPS
-387 QMQAMGING
+387 QMQSMGING

-412 NYNSAENN
+412 NYNSAENTYTN
-420 YINSSN
+420 AVN
-426 QLKIAE
+426 QLKISE
-432 ANAIADGDMEKANV
+432 ANALAEGNMEKANM

-463 AQNSYNKWLAEFTL
+463 AQNSYNKWLAEFNL
-477 AKNQWDQQ
+477 SKEQW
-485 FAYQKAQ
+485 AYQKAQ
-492 DEANRLAA
+492 DEADRLAS
-500 IDQAQNEAMNQQIE
+500 IQQAQDELTYKTAE
-514 MAYKYGD
+514 WAYKIGD
-521 YDLLGELTGMDMTYL
+521 YDLLGATLGMDVSYL
-536 KQQRDLEAKYNQA
+536 KKDRDMDYNLKQA
-549 KYEGQLLTNQG
+549 ELNGKL
-560 RKLTN
+560 LTN
-565 SKKANGSSR
+565 SKKANGSSKR
-574 SRSTSGG
+574 SSTSG
-581 NSTSTA
+581 NYSTTTAA
-587 GTTLSNGQ
+587 GTVTTGGQ
-595 ATGITPAL
+595 TSSITPAL
-603 NLVRSKLSSNGSAN
+603 DWVKNAFAQKPNNAGNSNS
-617 SGNPAMDL
+617 
-625 LQNTFGTNS
+625 
-634 GTSKGLTGYASGVYS
+634 LTGYASGVYS

>member
-16 RTTNTSSGRSNNSG
+16 RNISSGNSNSSG

-79 GLNDND
+79 GLTDND
-85 FANYKNTGS
+85 FSNYKNTGN

-99 SNISRD
+99 RNISQD

-124 SDSQIRDLQQSID
+124 SDSQIRNLQQSID

-277 INNAYN
+277 IQNAYN

-295 GGSLYPDT
+295 GGSADPNNPTTPNL
-303 SDNTMNDIYANYG
+303 NDIYSQYG
-316 ANANGYVGLTKDDI
+316 ANTNGYVGLTKDDI
-330 QNQMDDIYS
+330 RNQMDDIYAN
-339 TYEDA
+339 YEDA
-344 VAQRNAALRSQYAE
+344 VAERNAALSSQYRE

-373 NYITYMLSLNNAPS
+373 NYINYMLSLNNAPS

-412 NYNSAENN
+412 NYNSAENTFTN
-420 YINSSN
+420 AVN
-426 QLKIAE
+426 QLKISE
-432 ANAIADGDMEKANV
+432 ANALAEGNMEKANM

-463 AQNSYNKWLAEFTL
+463 AQNSYNKWLAEFNLT
-477 AKNQWDQQ
+477 KEQW
-485 FAYQKAQ
+485 AYQKAQ
-492 DEANRLAA
+492 DEADRLAS
-500 IDQAQNEAMNQQIE
+500 IQQAQDELTYKTAE
-514 MAYKYGD
+514 WAYKIGD
-521 YDLLGELTGMDMTYL
+521 YDLLGATLGMDVSYL
-536 KQQRDLEAKYNQA
+536 KKDRDMDYNIKQA
-549 KYEGQLLTNQG
+549 TLNGKL
-560 RKLTN
+560 LTN
-565 SKKANGSSR
+565 SKKANGSSGR
-574 SRSTSGG
+574 SSTSG
-581 NSTSTA
+581 NYSTTTA
-587 GTTLSNGQ
+587 ADTVTTGGQ
-595 ATGITPAL
+595 TSSITPEL
-603 NLVRSKLSSNGSAN
+603 DWVRNKLSSNGYS
-617 SGNPAMDL
+617 NPTTNW
-625 LQNTFGTNS
+625 LQKTFGGSNS
-634 GTSKGLTGYASGVYS
+634 SSNKLTGYASGVYS

>member
-16 RTTNTSSGRSNNSG
+16 RNTNTSSGSSNSRG

-50 INSGASQDVIN
+50 ISSGASQDVIN

-67 NAKIKGENLNYR
+67 NAKIKSENLNYR
-79 GLNDND
+79 GLTDND
-85 FANYKNTGS
+85 FSNYRNTGN

-99 SNISRD
+99 SNISQD

-124 SDSQIRDLQQSID
+124 SDSQIRNLQQSID
-137 YDGTKG
+137 YDGSKG

-154 QTAFTWQQPDG
+154 QTAFTWEQPDG

-211 YNYGRTSTGDGLYSG
+211 YNYGRTSTGNGLYSG

-277 INNAYN
+277 IQNAYN

-295 GGSLYPDT
+295 GGSADHNNPTTPNL
-303 SDNTMNDIYANYG
+303 NDIYSQYG
-316 ANANGYVGLTKDDI
+316 ANTNGYVGLTKDDI
-330 QNQMDDIYS
+330 QNQMDDIYAN
-339 TYEDA
+339 YEDA
-344 VAQRNAALRSQYAE
+344 VAERNAALSSQYRE

-412 NYNSAENN
+412 NYNSAENTFTN
-420 YINSSN
+420 AVN
-426 QLKIAE
+426 QLKISE
-432 ANAIADGDMEKANV
+432 ANALAEGNMEKANM

-565 SKKANGSSR
+565 SKKANGSSKR
-574 SRSTSGG
+574 KSTSG
-581 NSTSTA
+581 NYSTTTAA
-587 GTTLSNGQ
+587 GTVT
-595 ATGITPAL
+595 TGGRTSSITPAL
-603 NLVRSKLSSNGSAN
+603 DWVKNAFAQKPNNAGNSNS
-617 SGNPAMDL
+617 
-625 LQNTFGTNS
+625 
-634 GTSKGLTGYASGVYS
+634 LTGYASGVYS

>member
-1 MAGQSVTVTADQRKN
+1 MAGQTVTVTADQRKN
-16 RTTNTSSGRSNNSG
+16 RTTNTSSGSSNSSG

-67 NAKIKGENLNYR
+67 NAKIKSENLNYR
-79 GLNDND
+79 GLTNND
-85 FANYKNTGS
+85 FSNYKNTGS
-94 FNGTK
+94 FSGNVN
-99 SNISRD
+99 S
-105 NYVIGQD
+105 
-112 GGNASN
+112 GGSYQN
-118 RFSYNP
+118 RNNNTTYNP
-124 SDSQIRDLQQSID
+124 SDEWIKNLQQSVK
-137 YDGTKG
+137 YDGNTG
-143 YADPT
+143 YADPK

-154 QTAFTWQQPDG
+154 QTAYTWLQPDG

-175 NYNQALHDAIA
+175 NYNQALQDAIE
-186 SGQVAPNSQL
+186 GEQVAPNSQL
-196 AHSSTYGTGSLTGNG
+196 AYSSTYGTGSLTANA
-211 YNYGRTSTGDGLYSG
+211 YNHGATSTGAGIFSA
-226 FGDGTDGGRYTADNQ
+226 FGNGDDGGRYSSDSQ
-241 FGNMYD
+241 YGNMYD

-277 INNAYN
+277 IQNAYN

-295 GGSLYPDT
+295 GGSADPNNPTTPNL
-303 SDNTMNDIYANYG
+303 NDIYSQYG
-316 ANANGYVGLTKDDI
+316 ANTNGYVGLTKDDI
-330 QNQMDDIYS
+330 QNQMDDIYAN
-339 TYEDA
+339 YEDA
-344 VAQRNAALRSQYAE
+344 VAERNAALSSQYRE
-358 QQRLLENDNKDQQRA
+358 QQRLLENDNKDQQKA

-412 NYNSAENN
+412 NYNSAENTFTN
-420 YINSSN
+420 AVN
-426 QLKIAE
+426 QLKISE
-432 ANAIADGDMEKANV
+432 ANALAEGNMEKANM

-565 SKKANGSSR
+565 SKKANGSSGR
-574 SRSTSGG
+574 KSTSG
-581 NSTSTA
+581 NYSTTTAA
-587 GTTLSNGQ
+587 GTVT
-595 ATGITPAL
+595 TGGRTSSITPAL
-603 NLVRSKLSSNGSAN
+603 DWVKNAFAQKPNNAGNSNS
-617 SGNPAMDL
+617 
-625 LQNTFGTNS
+625 
-634 GTSKGLTGYASGVYS
+634 LTGYASGVYS

>member
-1 MAGQSVTVTADQRKN
+1 MAGQTVTVTADQRKN
-16 RTTNTSSGRSNNSG
+16 RNTNTSSGSSNSSG

-61 QLNAER
+61 RLNAER
-67 NAKIKGENLNYR
+67 NAKIKSENLNYR
-79 GLNDND
+79 GLTDND
-85 FANYKNTGS
+85 FSNYKNTGN

-99 SNISRD
+99 SNISQD

-124 SDSQIRDLQQSID
+124 SDSQIRNLQQSID

-154 QTAFTWQQPDG
+154 QTAFTWEQPDG

-186 SGQVAPNSQL
+186 SGQVAPNSKL

-277 INNAYN
+277 IQNAYN

-295 GGSLYPDT
+295 GGSADPNNPTTPNL
-303 SDNTMNDIYANYG
+303 NDIYSQYG
-316 ANANGYVGLTKDDI
+316 ANTNGYVGLTKDDI
-330 QNQMDDIYS
+330 QNQMDDIYAN
-339 TYEDA
+339 YEDA
-344 VAQRNAALRSQYAE
+344 VAERNAALSSQYRE

-373 NYITYMLSLNNAPS
+373 NYINYMLSLNNAPS

-412 NYNSAENN
+412 NYNSAENTFTN
-420 YINSSN
+420 AVN
-426 QLKIAE
+426 QLKISE
-432 ANAIADGDMEKANV
+432 ANALAEGNMEKANM

-463 AQNSYNKWLAEFTL
+463 AQNSYNKWLAEFNLT
-477 AKNQWDQQ
+477 KEQW
-485 FAYQKAQ
+485 AYQKAQ
-492 DEANRLAA
+492 DEADRLAS
-500 IDQAQNEAMNQQIE
+500 IQQAQDELTYKTAE
-514 MAYKYGD
+514 WAYKIGD
-521 YDLLGELTGMDMTYL
+521 YDLLGATLGMDTSYL

-565 SKKANGSSR
+565 SKKANGSSGR
-574 SRSTSGG
+574 KSSSSGSSKKGSKVTTSMIEKLEKAYNKSGEDAAYKMMSLWEAAG
-581 NSTSTA
+581 YGESYIDNAWDYVKANNKYWYMPTYDTS
-587 GTTLSNGQ
+587 SE
-595 ATGITPAL
+595 
-603 NLVRSKLSSNGSAN
+603 VRSYK
-617 SGNPAMDL
+617 
-625 LQNTFGTNS
+625 
-634 GTSKGLTGYASGVYS
+634 K
-649 DLAKSGYSPTQM
+649 
-661 DEAITREYNKGY
+661 
-673 ITKAE
+673 
-678 ADILASK
+678 
-685 LIG
+685 

>member
-16 RTTNTSSGRSNNSG
+16 RNTNTSSGSSNSSG

-79 GLNDND
+79 GLTDND

-124 SDSQIRDLQQSID
+124 SDSQVRNLQQSID

-277 INNAYN
+277 IQNAYN

-295 GGSLYPDT
+295 GGSADPNNPTTPNL
-303 SDNTMNDIYANYG
+303 NDIYSQYG
-316 ANANGYVGLTKDDI
+316 ANTNGYVGLTKDDI
-330 QNQMDDIYS
+330 RNQMDDIYAN
-339 TYEDA
+339 YEDA
-344 VAQRNAALRSQYAE
+344 VAERNAALSSQYRE
-358 QQRLLENDNKDQQRA
+358 QQRLLENNNKDQQRA
-373 NYITYMLSLNNAPS
+373 NYINYMLSLNNAPS

-412 NYNSAENN
+412 NYNSAENTFTN
-420 YINSSN
+420 AVN
-426 QLKIAE
+426 QLKISE
-432 ANAIADGDMEKANV
+432 ANALAEGNMEKANM

-463 AQNSYNKWLAEFTL
+463 AQNSYNKWLAEFNLT
-477 AKNQWDQQ
+477 KEQW
-485 FAYQKAQ
+485 AYQKAQ
-492 DEANRLAA
+492 NEADRLAS
-500 IDQAQNEAMNQQIE
+500 IQQAQDELTYKTAE
-514 MAYKYGD
+514 WAYKIGD
-521 YDLLGELTGMDMTYL
+521 YDLLGATLGMDTSYL

-565 SKKANGSSR
+565 SKKANGSSG

-587 GTTLSNGQ
+587 GITLSNGQ

-634 GTSKGLTGYASGVYS
+634 GTSKGLTGYASGLYS
-649 DLAKSGYSPTQM
+649 DLVKSGYSPTQM

-673 ITKAE
+673 ISKAE
-678 ADILASK
+678 ADTLASK

>member
-1 MAGQSVTVTADQRKN
+1 MAGQTVTVTADQRKN
-16 RTTNTSSGRSNNSG
+16 RNTNTSSGSSNSRG

-67 NAKIKGENLNYR
+67 NAKIKSENLNYR
-79 GLNDND
+79 GLTDND
-85 FANYKNTGS
+85 FSNYKNTGN

-99 SNISRD
+99 SNISQD
-105 NYVIGQD
+105 NYGIGQD
-112 GGNASN
+112 GGNAIN

-124 SDSQIRDLQQSID
+124 SDSQIRNLQQSID

-154 QTAFTWQQPDG
+154 QTAFTWEQPDG

-186 SGQVAPNSQL
+186 SGQVAPNSKL

-277 INNAYN
+277 IQNAYN

-295 GGSLYPDT
+295 GGSADPNNPTTPNL
-303 SDNTMNDIYANYG
+303 NDIYSQYG
-316 ANANGYVGLTKDDI
+316 ANTNGYVGLTKDDI
-330 QNQMDDIYS
+330 RNQMDDIYAN
-339 TYEDA
+339 YEDA
-344 VAQRNAALRSQYAE
+344 VAERNAALSSQYRE
-358 QQRLLENDNKDQQRA
+358 QQRLLENDNEKQQRA
-373 NYITYMLSLNNAPS
+373 NYINYMLSLNNAPS

-412 NYNSAENN
+412 NYNSAENTFTN
-420 YINSSN
+420 AVN
-426 QLKIAE
+426 QLKISE
-432 ANAIADGDMEKANV
+432 ANALAEGNMEKANM

-463 AQNSYNKWLAEFTL
+463 AQNSYNKWLAEFNL

-536 KQQRDLEAKYNQA
+536 KQQRDLETKYNQA

-560 RKLTN
+560 RTLTN
-565 SKKANGSSR
+565 SKKANGSSKR
-574 SRSTSGG
+574 KSTSG
-581 NSTSTA
+581 NYSTTTAA
-587 GTTLSNGQ
+587 GTVT
-595 ATGITPAL
+595 TGGRTSSITPAL
-603 NLVRSKLSSNGSAN
+603 DWVKNAFAQKPNNAGNSNS
-617 SGNPAMDL
+617 
-625 LQNTFGTNS
+625 
-634 GTSKGLTGYASGVYS
+634 LTGYASGVYS

>member
-1 MAGQSVTVTADQRKN
+1 MAGQTVTVTADQRKN
-16 RTTNTSSGRSNNSG
+16 RTTNTSSGSSNSRG

-67 NAKIKGENLNYR
+67 NAKIKSENLNYR
-79 GLNDND
+79 GLTDND
-85 FANYKNTGS
+85 FSNYKNTGN

-99 SNISRD
+99 SNISQD

-124 SDSQIRDLQQSID
+124 SDSQIRNLQQSID

-186 SGQVAPNSQL
+186 SGQVAPNSKL

-226 FGDGTDGGRYTADNQ
+226 FGNGTDGGRYTADNQ

-277 INNAYN
+277 IQNAYN
-283 KGLQFAGQGELM
+283 KGLQFAGQGELI
-295 GGSLYPDT
+295 GGSADPNNPTTPNL
-303 SDNTMNDIYANYG
+303 NDIYSQYG
-316 ANANGYVGLTKDDI
+316 ANTNGYVGLTKDDI
-330 QNQMDDIYS
+330 RNQMDDIYAN
-339 TYEDA
+339 YEDA
-344 VAQRNAALRSQYAE
+344 VAERNAALSSQYRE

-373 NYITYMLSLNNAPS
+373 NYINYMLSLNNAPS

-412 NYNSAENN
+412 NYNSAENTFTN
-420 YINSSN
+420 AVN
-426 QLKIAE
+426 QLKISE
-432 ANAIADGDMEKANV
+432 ANALAEGNMEKANM

-463 AQNSYNKWLAEFTL
+463 AQNSYNKWLAEFNLT
-477 AKNQWDQQ
+477 KEQW
-485 FAYQKAQ
+485 AYQKAQ
-492 DEANRLAA
+492 DEADRLAS
-500 IDQAQNEAMNQQIE
+500 IQQAQDELTYKTAE
-514 MAYKYGD
+514 WAYKIGD
-521 YDLLGELTGMDMTYL
+521 YDLLGATLGMDTSYL

-560 RKLTN
+560 RTLTN
-565 SKKANGSSR
+565 AKKANGSSGR
-574 SRSTSGG
+574 KSSSSGSSKKGSKVTTSMIEKLEKAYNKSGEDAAYKMMSLWEAAG
-581 NSTSTA
+581 YGESYIDNAWDYVKANNKYWYMPTYDTS
-587 GTTLSNGQ
+587 SE
-595 ATGITPAL
+595 
-603 NLVRSKLSSNGSAN
+603 VRSYK
-617 SGNPAMDL
+617 
-625 LQNTFGTNS
+625 
-634 GTSKGLTGYASGVYS
+634 K
-649 DLAKSGYSPTQM
+649 
-661 DEAITREYNKGY
+661 
-673 ITKAE
+673 
-678 ADILASK
+678 
-685 LIG
+685 

>member
-1 MAGQSVTVTADQRKN
+1 MAGQTVTVTADQRKN
-16 RTTNTSSGRSNNSG
+16 RNTNTSSGSSNSSG

-79 GLNDND
+79 GLTDND
-85 FANYKNTGS
+85 FANYKSTGN

-99 SNISRD
+99 SNISQD

-124 SDSQIRDLQQSID
+124 SDSQIRNLQQSID

-154 QTAFTWQQPDG
+154 QTAFTWEQPDG

-277 INNAYN
+277 IQNAYN

-295 GGSLYPDT
+295 GGSADPNNPTTPNL
-303 SDNTMNDIYANYG
+303 NDIYSQYG
-316 ANANGYVGLTKDDI
+316 ANTNGYVGLTKDDI
-330 QNQMDDIYS
+330 QNQMDDIYAN
-339 TYEDA
+339 YEDA
-344 VAQRNAALRSQYAE
+344 VAERNAALSSQYRE

-412 NYNSAENN
+412 NYNSAENTFTN
-420 YINSSN
+420 AVN
-426 QLKIAE
+426 QLKISE
-432 ANAIADGDMEKANV
+432 ANALAEGNMEKANM

-463 AQNSYNKWLAEFTL
+463 AQNSYNKWLAEFNL
-477 AKNQWDQQ
+477 SKNQWDQQ

-492 DEANRLAA
+492 DEANRLAS
-500 IDQAQNEAMNQQIE
+500 IQQAQDEAFNQQIE

-521 YDLLGELTGMDMTYL
+521 YDLLGELTGMDVSYL
-536 KQQRDLEAKYNQA
+536 KKDRDMDYNIKQA
-549 KYEGQLLTNQG
+549 TLNGKL
-560 RKLTN
+560 LTN
-565 SKKANGSSR
+565 SKKANGSSGR
-574 SRSTSGG
+574 KSSSSGSSKKGKTLSLSEYEKLDKLYNSGDWEAYSKKVEALNFSGYNLDDAITNIAKNSNIIYRANRSGG
-581 NSTSTA
+581 R
-587 GTTLSNGQ
+587 
-595 ATGITPAL
+595 TP
-603 NLVRSKLSSNGSAN
+603 VEKGSFV
-617 SGNPAMDL
+617 M
-625 LQNTFGTNS
+625 
-634 GTSKGLTGYASGVYS
+634 
-649 DLAKSGYSPTQM
+649 
-661 DEAITREYNKGY
+661 
-673 ITKAE
+673 
-678 ADILASK
+678 
-685 LIG
+685 

>member
-1 MAGQSVTVTADQRKN
+1 MAGQTVTVTADQRKN
-16 RTTNTSSGRSNNSG
+16 RNTNTSSGSSNSSG

-79 GLNDND
+79 GLTDND
-85 FANYKNTGS
+85 FSNYKNTGS
-94 FNGTK
+94 FSGKVNSGGSYNGMNS
-99 SNISRD
+99 SNTT
-105 NYVIGQD
+105 
-112 GGNASN
+112 
-118 RFSYNP
+118 YNP
-124 SDSQIRDLQQSID
+124 SDEWIKNLQQSVK
-137 YDGTKG
+137 YDGNTG
-143 YADPT
+143 YADPK

-154 QTAFTWQQPDG
+154 QTAFTWEQPDG

-186 SGQVAPNSQL
+186 SGQVAPNSKL

-277 INNAYN
+277 IQNAYN

-295 GGSLYPDT
+295 GGSADPNNPTTPNL
-303 SDNTMNDIYANYG
+303 NDIYSQYG
-316 ANANGYVGLTKDDI
+316 ANTNGYVGLTKDDI
-330 QNQMDDIYS
+330 RNQMDDIYAN
-339 TYEDA
+339 YEDA
-344 VAQRNAALRSQYAE
+344 VAERNAALSSQYRE
-358 QQRLLENDNKDQQRA
+358 QQRLLENDNEKQQRA
-373 NYITYMLSLNNAPS
+373 NYINYMTSLNNAPA

-412 NYNSAENN
+412 NYNSAENTFTN
-420 YINSSN
+420 AVN
-426 QLKIAE
+426 QLKISE
-432 ANAIADGDMEKANV
+432 ANALAEGNMEKANM

-463 AQNSYNKWLAEFTL
+463 AQNSYNKWLAEFNLT
-477 AKNQWDQQ
+477 KEQW
-485 FAYQKAQ
+485 AYQKTQ
-492 DEANRLAA
+492 DEANRLAS
-500 IDQAQNEAMNQQIE
+500 IQQAQDELTYKTAE
-514 MAYKYGD
+514 WAYKIGD
-521 YDLLGELTGMDMTYL
+521 YDLLGATLGMDTSYL

-565 SKKANGSSR
+565 SKKANGSSGR
-574 SRSTSGG
+574 NSTSGN
-581 NSTSTA
+581 NSNTAANTVTTGGQTS
-587 GTTLSNGQ
+587 S
-595 ATGITPAL
+595 ITPAL
-603 NLVRSKLSSNGSAN
+603 DWVKNAFAQKPNNAGNSNS
-617 SGNPAMDL
+617 
-625 LQNTFGTNS
+625 
-634 GTSKGLTGYASGVYS
+634 LTGYASGVYS

>member
-1 MAGQSVTVTADQRKN
+1 MAGQTVTVTADQRKN
-16 RTTNTSSGRSNNSG
+16 RNTNTSSGRSNSSG

-79 GLNDND
+79 GLTDND
-85 FANYKNTGS
+85 FSNYKNTGI

-99 SNISRD
+99 SNISQD

-124 SDSQIRDLQQSID
+124 SDSQIRNLQQSID

-143 YADPT
+143 YANPT

-277 INNAYN
+277 IQNAYN

-295 GGSLYPDT
+295 GGSADSNNPTTPNL
-303 SDNTMNDIYANYG
+303 NDIYSQYG
-316 ANANGYVGLTKDDI
+316 ANTNGYVGLTKDDI
-330 QNQMDDIYS
+330 RNQMDDIYAN
-339 TYEDA
+339 YEDA
-344 VAQRNAALRSQYAE
+344 VAERNAALSSQYRE

-565 SKKANGSSR
+565 SKKANGSSKR
-574 SRSTSGG
+574 NSTSG
-581 NSTSTA
+581 NYSTTTAA
-587 GTTLSNGQ
+587 GTVT
-595 ATGITPAL
+595 TGGRTSSITPAL
-603 NLVRSKLSSNGSAN
+603 DWVKNAFAQKPNNAGNSNS
-617 SGNPAMDL
+617 
-625 LQNTFGTNS
+625 
-634 GTSKGLTGYASGVYS
+634 LTGYASGVYS

>member
-1 MAGQSVTVTADQRKN
+1 MASITITADQRKKN
-16 RTTNTSSGRSNNSG
+16 SGSTSSTSGTSNTSRATGSVS
-30 ISNIPTYD
+30 YD

-50 INSGASQDVIN
+50 ISSGASQETIN
-61 QLNAER
+61 QLNRER
-67 NAKIKGENLNYR
+67 DAKIKGENLSYSS
-79 GLNDND
+79 LNDND

-124 SDSQIRDLQQSID
+124 SNSQVRDLQQSID

-175 NYNQALHDAIA
+175 NYNQALKDAVA
-186 SGQVAPNSQL
+186 SGQIAPNSTL
-196 AHSSTYGTGSLTGNG
+196 AHSSTYGTGSLTGNS
-211 YNYGRTSTGDGLYSG
+211 YNYGRTSTGAGQYSG
-226 FGDGTDGGRYTADNQ
+226 FGNGTDGGRYTADNQ

-283 KGLQFAGQGELM
+283 KGTEFAGQGSLM

-303 SDNTMNDIYANYG
+303 SDNSMNDIYANYG

-358 QQRLLENDNKDQQRA
+358 QQRLLENDNSDQQRA
-373 NYITYMLSLNNAPS
+373 NYINYMKALQNAPS
-387 QMQAMGING
+387 QMQSMGVNG
-396 GVAESTLAGL
+396 GVAESTLAGI

-420 YINSSN
+420 YITSSN

-455 SLQMQAAD
+455 SLQMQAAN
-463 AQNSYNKWLAEFTL
+463 AQNSYNQWLAEFNL
-477 AKNQWDQQ
+477 SKNQWEQEFAWQQ
-485 FAYQKAQ
+485 AQAAKA
-492 DEANRLAA
+492 EETAA
-500 IDQAQNEAMNQQIE
+500 IQAQEEATRQAAE
-514 MAYKYGD
+514 YAYKVQDWDLYGA
-521 YDLLGELTGMDMTYL
+521 LTGVDVTRMI
-536 KQQRDLEAKYNQA
+536 QQSELEAKYKQA
-549 KYEGQLLTNQG
+549 QYEGQLLTNQG
-560 RKLTN
+560 RTLTN
-565 SKKANGSSR
+565 AKKANGSSG

-581 NSTSTA
+581 NSNSTA

-595 ATGITPAL
+595 ATGIAPAL
-603 NLVRSKLSSNGSAN
+603 NLVRSNLSSKGSAN

-625 LQNTFGTNS
+625 LQNTFGS
-634 GTSKGLTGYASGVYS
+634 STSKGLTGYASGLYS
-649 DLAKSGYSPTQM
+649 DLVKSGYSPTQM

-673 ITKAE
+673 ISKAE
-678 ADILASK
+678 ADTLASK

>member
-16 RTTNTSSGRSNNSG
+16 RNISSGNSNSSG

-79 GLNDND
+79 GLTDND
-85 FANYKNTGS
+85 FSNYKNTGN

-99 SNISRD
+99 SNISQD

-124 SDSQIRDLQQSID
+124 SDSQIRNLQQSID

-277 INNAYN
+277 IQNAYN

-295 GGSLYPDT
+295 GGSADPNNPTTPNL
-303 SDNTMNDIYANYG
+303 NDIYSQYG
-316 ANANGYVGLTKDDI
+316 ANTNGYVGLTKDDI
-330 QNQMDDIYS
+330 QNQMDDIYAN
-339 TYEDA
+339 YEDA
-344 VAQRNAALRSQYAE
+344 VAERNAALSSQYRE

-373 NYITYMLSLNNAPS
+373 NYINYMLSLQNAPS
-387 QMQAMGING
+387 QMQSIGVNG

-412 NYNSAENN
+412 NYNSAENTYTN
-420 YINSSN
+420 AVN
-426 QLKIAE
+426 QLKISE
-432 ANAIADGDMEKANV
+432 ANAIADGNMEKANM

-463 AQNSYNKWLAEFTL
+463 AQNSYNKWLAEFNL
-477 AKNQWDQQ
+477 SKNQWDQQ

-492 DEANRLAA
+492 DEANRLAS
-500 IDQAQNEAMNQQIE
+500 IQQAQDEALNQQIE

-565 SKKANGSSR
+565 SKKANGSSKR
-574 SRSTSGG
+574 SSTSG
-581 NSTSTA
+581 NYSTTTAA
-587 GTTLSNGQ
+587 GTVTTGGQ
-595 ATGITPAL
+595 TSSITPAL
-603 NLVRSKLSSNGSAN
+603 DWVKNAFAQKPNNAGNSNS
-617 SGNPAMDL
+617 
-625 LQNTFGTNS
+625 
-634 GTSKGLTGYASGVYS
+634 LTGYASGVYS

>member
-1 MAGQSVTVTADQRKN
+1 MAGQTVTVTADQRKN
-16 RTTNTSSGRSNNSG
+16 RNTNTSSGSSNSSG

-79 GLNDND
+79 GLTDND
-85 FANYKNTGS
+85 FFNYRNTGS
-94 FNGTK
+94 FSGNVN
-99 SNISRD
+99 S
-105 NYVIGQD
+105 
-112 GGNASN
+112 GGSYQN
-118 RFSYNP
+118 RNNNTTYNP
-124 SDSQIRDLQQSID
+124 SDEWIKNLQQSVK
-137 YDGTKG
+137 YDGNTG
-143 YADPT
+143 YADPK

-154 QTAFTWQQPDG
+154 QTAYTWLQPDG

-175 NYNQALHDAIA
+175 NYNQALQDAIE
-186 SGQVAPNSQL
+186 GEQVAPNSQL
-196 AHSSTYGTGSLTGNG
+196 AYSSTYGTGSLTANA
-211 YNYGRTSTGDGLYSG
+211 YNHGATSTGAGIFSA
-226 FGDGTDGGRYTADNQ
+226 FGNGDDGGRYSSDSQ
-241 FGNMYD
+241 YGNMYD

-277 INNAYN
+277 IQNAYN

-295 GGSLYPDT
+295 GGSADPNNPTTPNL
-303 SDNTMNDIYANYG
+303 NDIYSQYG
-316 ANANGYVGLTKDDI
+316 ANTNGYVGLTKDDI
-330 QNQMDDIYS
+330 QNQMDDIYAN
-339 TYEDA
+339 YEDA
-344 VAQRNAALRSQYAE
+344 VAERNAALSSQYRE

-373 NYITYMLSLNNAPS
+373 NYINYMLSLQNAPS
-387 QMQAMGING
+387 QMQSMGVNG

-412 NYNSAENN
+412 NYNSAENTFTN
-420 YINSSN
+420 AVN
-426 QLKIAE
+426 QLKISE
-432 ANAIADGDMEKANV
+432 ANAIADGNMEKANM

-463 AQNSYNKWLAEFTL
+463 AQNSYNKWLAEFNL
-477 AKNQWDQQ
+477 SKNQWDQQ

-492 DEANRLAA
+492 DEANRLAS
-500 IDQAQNEAMNQQIE
+500 IQQAQDELTYKTAE
-514 MAYKYGD
+514 WAYKIGD
-521 YDLLGELTGMDMTYL
+521 YDLLGATLGMDVSYLIKDRDMDYNL
-536 KQQRDLEAKYNQA
+536 KQAELNGK
-549 KYEGQLLTNQG
+549 L
-560 RKLTN
+560 LTN
-565 SKKANGSSR
+565 SKKANGSSKR
-574 SRSTSGG
+574 NSTSG
-581 NSTSTA
+581 NYSNTA
-587 GTTLSNGQ
+587 ADTVTTGGQ
-595 ATGITPAL
+595 TASITPAL
-603 NLVRSKLSSNGSAN
+603 DWVRNKLSSNGYSNPTTNWLQKTSGGSN
-617 SGNPAMDL
+617 SSSN
-625 LQNTFGTNS
+625 
-634 GTSKGLTGYASGVYS
+634 KLTGYASGVYS

>member
-1 MAGQSVTVTADQRKN
+1 MAGQTVTVTADQRKN
-16 RTTNTSSGRSNNSG
+16 RNTNTSSGSLNSSG

-50 INSGASQDVIN
+50 INSGASQDIIN

-79 GLNDND
+79 GLTDND
-85 FANYKNTGS
+85 FSNYKNTGN

-99 SNISRD
+99 SNISQD

-124 SDSQIRDLQQSID
+124 SDSQIRNLQQSID

-226 FGDGTDGGRYTADNQ
+226 FGNGTDGGRYTADNQ

-277 INNAYN
+277 IQNAYN

-295 GGSLYPDT
+295 GGSADHNNPTTPNL
-303 SDNTMNDIYANYG
+303 NDIYSQYG
-316 ANANGYVGLTKDDI
+316 ANTNGYVGLTKDDI
-330 QNQMDDIYS
+330 RNQMDDIYAN
-339 TYEDA
+339 YEDA
-344 VAQRNAALRSQYAE
+344 VAERNAALSSQYRE

-373 NYITYMLSLNNAPS
+373 NYINYMLSLNNAPS

-412 NYNSAENN
+412 NYNSAENTFTN
-420 YINSSN
+420 AVN
-426 QLKIAE
+426 QLKISE
-432 ANAIADGDMEKANV
+432 ANALAEGNMEKANM

-463 AQNSYNKWLAEFTL
+463 AQNSYNKWLAEFNLT
-477 AKNQWDQQ
+477 KEQW
-485 FAYQKAQ
+485 AYQKAQ
-492 DEANRLAA
+492 DEADRLAS
-500 IDQAQNEAMNQQIE
+500 IQQAQDELTYKTAE
-514 MAYKYGD
+514 WAYKIGD
-521 YDLLGELTGMDMTYL
+521 YDLLGATLGMDTSYL

-565 SKKANGSSR
+565 SKKANGSSKR
-574 SRSTSGG
+574 NSTSG
-581 NSTSTA
+581 NYSTTTA
-587 GTTLSNGQ
+587 ADTVTTGGQ
-595 ATGITPAL
+595 TSSITPAL
-603 NLVRSKLSSNGSAN
+603 DWVRNKLSSNGYSNPTTNWLQKTSGGSN
-617 SGNPAMDL
+617 SSSN
-625 LQNTFGTNS
+625 
-634 GTSKGLTGYASGVYS
+634 KLTGYASGVYS

>member
-1 MAGQSVTVTADQRKN
+1 MAGQTVTVTADQRKN
-16 RTTNTSSGRSNNSG
+16 RTTNTSSGSSNSSG

-50 INSGASQDVIN
+50 ISSGASQDVIN

-79 GLNDND
+79 GLTDND
-85 FANYKNTGS
+85 FMNYKNTGN

-99 SNISRD
+99 SNISQD

-124 SDSQIRDLQQSID
+124 SDSQIRNLQQSID

-154 QTAFTWQQPDG
+154 QTAFTWEQPDG

-241 FGNMYD
+241 YGNMYD

-277 INNAYN
+277 IQNAYN

-295 GGSLYPDT
+295 GGSADPN
-303 SDNTMNDIYANYG
+303 NTTTPNLNDIYSQYG
-316 ANANGYVGLTKDDI
+316 ANTNGYVGLTKDDI
-330 QNQMDDIYS
+330 QNQMDDIYAN
-339 TYEDA
+339 YEDA
-344 VAQRNAALRSQYAE
+344 VAERNAALSSQYRE

-373 NYITYMLSLNNAPS
+373 NYINYMMSLQNAPS
-387 QMQAMGING
+387 QMQSMGVNG

-412 NYNSAENN
+412 NYNSAENTYTN
-420 YINSSN
+420 AVN
-426 QLKIAE
+426 QLKISE
-432 ANAIADGDMEKANV
+432 ANAIADGNMEKANM

-463 AQNSYNKWLAEFTL
+463 AQNSYNKWLAEFNLT
-477 AKNQWDQQ
+477 KEQW
-485 FAYQKAQ
+485 AYQKAQ
-492 DEANRLAA
+492 DEANRLAS
-500 IDQAQNEAMNQQIE
+500 IQQAQDELTYKTAE
-514 MAYKYGD
+514 WAYKIGD
-521 YDLLGELTGMDMTYL
+521 YDLLGATLGMDTSYL

-565 SKKANGSSR
+565 SKKANGSSKR
-574 SRSTSGG
+574 NSTSGN
-581 NSTSTA
+581 NSNTAADTVTTGGQTS
-587 GTTLSNGQ
+587 S
-595 ATGITPAL
+595 ITPAL
-603 NLVRSKLSSNGSAN
+603 DWVKNAFAQKPNNAGNSNS
-617 SGNPAMDL
+617 
-625 LQNTFGTNS
+625 
-634 GTSKGLTGYASGVYS
+634 LTGYASGVYS

>member
-1 MAGQSVTVTADQRKN
+1 MAGQSVTVTADQRRN
-16 RTTNTSSGRSNNSG
+16 RNTNTSSGSLNSSG

-79 GLNDND
+79 GLTDND
-85 FANYKNTGS
+85 FSNYKNTGN

-99 SNISRD
+99 SNISQD

-124 SDSQIRDLQQSID
+124 SDSQIRNLQQSID

-148 GYYTTR
+148 GYYTTH
-154 QTAFTWQQPDG
+154 QTAFTWEQPDG

-186 SGQVAPNSQL
+186 SGQVAPNSKL

-277 INNAYN
+277 IQNAYN

-295 GGSLYPDT
+295 GGSADPNNPTTPNL
-303 SDNTMNDIYANYG
+303 NDIYSQYG
-316 ANANGYVGLTKDDI
+316 ANTNGYVGLTKDDI
-330 QNQMDDIYS
+330 QNQMDDIYAN
-339 TYEDA
+339 YEDA
-344 VAQRNAALRSQYAE
+344 VAERNAALSSQYRE

-373 NYITYMLSLNNAPS
+373 NYINYMLSLNNAPS

-412 NYNSAENN
+412 NYNSAENTFTN
-420 YINSSN
+420 AVN
-426 QLKIAE
+426 QLKISE
-432 ANAIADGDMEKANV
+432 ANALAEGNMEKANM

-560 RKLTN
+560 RSLTN
-565 SKKANGSSR
+565 SKKANGSSKR
-574 SRSTSGG
+574 KSTSG
-581 NSTSTA
+581 NYSTTTAA
-587 GTTLSNGQ
+587 GTVT
-595 ATGITPAL
+595 TGGRTSSITPAL
-603 NLVRSKLSSNGSAN
+603 DWVKNAFAQKPNNAGNSNS
-617 SGNPAMDL
+617 
-625 LQNTFGTNS
+625 
-634 GTSKGLTGYASGVYS
+634 LTGYASGVYS

>member
-1 MAGQSVTVTADQRKN
+1 MAGQTVTVTADQRKN
-16 RTTNTSSGRSNNSG
+16 RNTNTSSGSSNSSG

-67 NAKIKGENLNYR
+67 NAKIKSENLNYR
-79 GLNDND
+79 GLTDND
-85 FANYKNTGS
+85 FSNYKNTGN

-99 SNISRD
+99 SNISQD
-105 NYVIGQD
+105 NYGIGQD

-124 SDSQIRDLQQSID
+124 SDSQIRNLQQSID

-277 INNAYN
+277 IQNAYN

-295 GGSLYPDT
+295 GGSADPNNPTTPNL
-303 SDNTMNDIYANYG
+303 NDIYSQYG
-316 ANANGYVGLTKDDI
+316 ANTNGYVGLTKDDI
-330 QNQMDDIYS
+330 QNQMDDIYAN
-339 TYEDA
+339 YEDA
-344 VAQRNAALRSQYAE
+344 VAERNAALSSQYRE

-373 NYITYMLSLNNAPS
+373 NYINYMLSLNNAPS

-412 NYNSAENN
+412 NYNSAENTYTN
-420 YINSSN
+420 AVN
-426 QLKIAE
+426 QLKISE
-432 ANAIADGDMEKANV
+432 ANAIADGNMEKANM

-463 AQNSYNKWLAEFTL
+463 AQNSYNKWLAEFNLT
-477 AKNQWDQQ
+477 KEQW
-485 FAYQKAQ
+485 AYQKTQ
-492 DEANRLAA
+492 DEANRLAS
-500 IDQAQNEAMNQQIE
+500 IQQAQDELTYKTAE
-514 MAYKYGD
+514 WAYKIGD
-521 YDLLGELTGMDMTYL
+521 YDLLGATLGMDVSYL
-536 KQQRDLEAKYNQA
+536 KKDRDMDYNIKQA
-549 KYEGQLLTNQG
+549 TLNGKL
-560 RKLTN
+560 LTN
-565 SKKANGSSR
+565 SKKANGSSGR
-574 SRSTSGG
+574 KSTSG
-581 NSTSTA
+581 NYSTTTAA
-587 GTTLSNGQ
+587 GTVTTGGQ
-595 ATGITPAL
+595 TSSITPAL
-603 NLVRSKLSSNGSAN
+603 DWVRNKLSSNGYSNPTTNWLQKTSGGSN
-617 SGNPAMDL
+617 SSSN
-625 LQNTFGTNS
+625 
-634 GTSKGLTGYASGVYS
+634 KLTGYASGVYS